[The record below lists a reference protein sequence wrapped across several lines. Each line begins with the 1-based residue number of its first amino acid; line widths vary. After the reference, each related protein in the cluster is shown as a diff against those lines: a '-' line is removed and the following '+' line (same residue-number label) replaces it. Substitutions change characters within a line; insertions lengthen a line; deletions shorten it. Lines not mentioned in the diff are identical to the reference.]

1 MIFIQ
6 QGYRKLQSL
15 VIILFVIVS
24 SLQQH
29 YAHAEERE
37 LDNSFKA
44 ALVYKIT
51 TFVRWPKNTVQP
63 PQNFH
68 ICLLNDGLTSAAFSQ
83 LESKQLFQRPIVV
96 SSFRRSDMVNLN
108 CNVLYISP
116 SKIAFMDDI
125 IDNLKNRP
133 LLTIG
138 ENKRF
143 SERRGMIAMEVNQ
156 GKIKFF
162 INKAQLDKAGLK
174 ASASLLQLSTIVNE

>member
-6 QGYRKLQSL
+6 PGYRNIQSL
-15 VIILFVIVS
+15 VIILFVIFS
-24 SLQQH
+24 SMQRL
-29 YAHAEERE
+29 YAHSEERE

-51 TFVRWPKNTVQP
+51 TFVRWPQNTVQTP
-63 PQNFH
+63 RNFH
-68 ICLLNDGLTSAAFSQ
+68 ICLLDDGLTTDAFSK
-83 LESKQLFQRPIVV
+83 LENKQIFKRPILV

-108 CNVLYISP
+108 CSVLYISP

-125 IDNLKNRP
+125 IGNLKNRP

-138 ENKRF
+138 ESKRF
-143 SERRGMIAMEVNQ
+143 SERGGMIAMEINQ